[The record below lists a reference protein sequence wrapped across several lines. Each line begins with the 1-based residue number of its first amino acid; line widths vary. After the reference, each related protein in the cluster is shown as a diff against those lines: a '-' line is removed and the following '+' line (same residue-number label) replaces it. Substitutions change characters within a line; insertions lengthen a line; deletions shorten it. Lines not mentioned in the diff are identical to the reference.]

1 MNSSPSPCLDLEDRD
16 PTFDVP
22 IAHHCQSKSVQ
33 ADKAFQGRT
42 GWRRKSAQTSLLL
55 AFTFLLAVGG
65 RLSVSCAQNTPS
77 PDTKGNLVLFDF
89 GDAND
94 KQIRDAAIARFN
106 KRYPNVKVIDQF
118 TPISSWSDYL
128 NKLVNQIA
136 SGKAPDLIHIATE
149 GVQLAVRKNLVI
161 PLDELTSEPS
171 GKELLSDVN
180 PSLVK
185 GFSVEGK
192 LYLVPV
198 AWNNMMV
205 YYNTKVFKDA
215 GIARPADDWN
225 WDDFLSIA
233 KRLTS
238 GEGPAKRFGFG
249 IPYFNFGLTPFWY
262 SNDTAVLKDDL
273 RQSNLTD
280 PKFLEAVKFVD
291 GLVRENGVSPDP
303 ANTDPNAVFQ
313 LFAAGKIG
321 MTGGGHWPMQ
331 FFKAN
336 NFTDFDVVPWPKNK
350 TQKTVFGADGWG
362 ISTKTKQKAIA
373 WEMVKELASAES
385 QQQAAGLGVAIP
397 ARRSVAESKEF
408 LAEPEHAALFYESLR
423 YAAPVQASANYA
435 EVERILM
442 QHLSQ
447 VMAGEVKP
455 EEALKSANEE
465 LSAAMEQQAAEGA
478 VISLRLQ

>member
-16 PTFDVP
+16 PTFHVP
-22 IAHHCQSKSVQ
+22 IGHHCQTKRGQ

-42 GWRRKSAQTSLLL
+42 GWRHKSAQTALLL
-55 AFTFLLAVGG
+55 AFTFLLVVGG
-65 RLSVSCAQNTPS
+65 RLSVSCAQNAPS

-106 KRYPNVKVIDQF
+106 KRYPNVKITDQF

-128 NKLVNQIA
+128 NKLVTQIA

-171 GKELLSDVN
+171 GKELLSDVD
-180 PSLVK
+180 PALVK
-185 GFSVEGK
+185 GFSVDGK

-273 RQSNLTD
+273 RQSNLSD
-280 PKFLEAVKFVD
+280 PKFLEAVKFVH

-373 WEMVKELASAES
+373 WEMVKELTSAES

-397 ARRSVAESKEF
+397 ARRSVAASKAF
-408 LAEPEHAALFYESLR
+408 LAQPEHAPLFYESLR
-423 YAAPVQASANYA
+423 YAAPVQAPANYA

-455 EEALKSANEE
+455 EEALKAANEE
-465 LSAAMEQQAAEGA
+465 LSAAMEQQAAEG
-478 VISLRLQ
+478 Q

>member
-1 MNSSPSPCLDLEDRD
+1 MNSSHSPCLDLGHRN
-16 PTFDVP
+16 PTFHVP
-22 IAHHCQSKSVQ
+22 IAHHCQSKRAQSNNAVQ
-33 ADKAFQGRT
+33 SRT
-42 GWRRKSAQTSLLL
+42 GWRHKFPQTSLLL
-55 AFTFLLAVGG
+55 AFTFLLVVGG
-65 RLSVSCAQNTPS
+65 QLSVSRAQNPPS

-106 KRYPNVKVIDQF
+106 KRYPNVKVTDQF

-128 NKLVNQIA
+128 NKLVTQIA
-136 SGKAPDLIHIATE
+136 SGKVPDLIHVATE
-149 GVQLAVRKNLVI
+149 GTELAVRKNLVV
-161 PLDELTSEPS
+161 PLDEFTSEAS
-171 GKELLSDVN
+171 GKDLLSDAD
-180 PSLVK
+180 PALVK
-185 GFSVEGK
+185 SFSVEGK

-198 AWNNMMV
+198 AWNNMMI
-205 YYNTKVFKDA
+205 YYNTKVFSEA
-215 GIARPADDWN
+215 GIARPSNDWT
-225 WDDFLSIA
+225 WDDFLSTA

-238 GEGPAKRFGFG
+238 GEGPSKRFGFG

-273 RQSNLTD
+273 TQSNLTD
-280 PKFLEAVKFVD
+280 PKFLEALKFVH

-313 LFAAGKIG
+313 LFTAGKIA

-336 NFTDFDVVPWPKNK
+336 NFKDFDVVPWPKNK
-350 TQKTVFGADGWG
+350 AQKTVFGADGWG

-373 WEMVKELASAES
+373 WEMVKELTSAES

-408 LAEPEHAALFYESLR
+408 LAQPEHAALFYESLR
-423 YAAPVQASANYA
+423 YAAPVQAPANYS

-442 QHLSQ
+442 QHLGQ
-447 VMAGEVKP
+447 VMADEVKP
-455 EEALKSANEE
+455 EEALKAANEE
-465 LSAAMEQQAAEGA
+465 LSDAMQQQAAEG
-478 VISLRLQ
+478 Q